1 MDVERATARDL
12 PAIETLL
19 STAGL
24 PRDGAAAAFE
34 AGVVGR
40 DRDRLVAAA
49 AVERYDSFGL
59 LRSVVVVA
67 DRRGA
72 HLGRT
77 IVAAAEELARE
88 LGLNELFLLTETA
101 TDWFP
106 RLGYVP
112 IVRDEVPDVVRG
124 SVEFTT
130 ACSTTAVAM
139 RRSLRPA

>member
-1 MDVERATARDL
+1 MHVERATARDL

-24 PRDGAAAAFE
+24 PLDGAAAAFDV
-34 AGVVGR
+34 GVVGHEQG
-40 DRDRLVAAA
+40 RLVAAA
-49 AVERYDSFGL
+49 AVERYGSFGL
-59 LRSVVVVA
+59 LRSVIVVA

-72 HLGRT
+72 HLGRS

-88 LGLNELFLLTETA
+88 SGVNDMFLLTETA
-101 TDWFP
+101 VDWFP

-112 IVRDEVPDVVRG
+112 IVRNEVPDIVRG
-124 SVEFTT
+124 SIEFTT

-139 RRSLRPA
+139 RRLLRTA

>member
-1 MDVERATARDL
+1 MEVGRATAGDL

-24 PRDGAAAAFE
+24 PLDGAAVAFE

-59 LRSVVVVA
+59 LRSVVVAA
-67 DRRGA
+67 DRRGT

-77 IVAAAEELARE
+77 IVAAAEALARE
-88 LGLNELFLLTETA
+88 LGVNELFLLTETA
-101 TDWFP
+101 VDWFP

-112 IVRDEVPDVVRG
+112 VARDQVPDVVRG

-130 ACSTTAVAM
+130 ACSVTAVAM
-139 RRSLRPA
+139 RRSLRTA